1 MTARRGG
8 LGRGLEA
15 LIPTHAE
22 PERTDYDQI
31 PVEAIRPNP
40 QQPRSR
46 FDDDAIVALAESIE
60 AVGVLQPIVVAR
72 GAEEGTY
79 VLIAGERRWRA
90 ARRAGLALIPA
101 VIRSVDERGSLTE
114 ALIENIQREDLS
126 PLEEAAGYQQLLE
139 DHGMTHEELGGRVG
153 KSRSAITNT
162 IRLLQLPAAIQ
173 GMLERG
179 ELSTGHAR
187 ALLGVDDRKFA
198 EHIAA
203 RAVEEGWSVRQVEEA
218 ARLRKGE
225 DETDRKPIVREVR
238 PVEIIE
244 LEQRLAE
251 RFGTRVAIKYRNHKG
266 RIEISFGSLEE
277 LERVYRTFVSP
288 S

>member
-1 MTARRGG
+1 MTTRRGG

-22 PERTDYDQI
+22 PERTDYAEI
-31 PVEAIRPNP
+31 PVDAIRPNP

-46 FDDDAIVALAESIE
+46 FDDDTIVALSESIE
-60 AVGVLQPIVVAR
+60 TVGVLQPIVVAR
-72 GAEEGTY
+72 DKEDGAY
-79 VLIAGERRWRA
+79 VLVAGERRWRA
-90 ARRAGLALIPA
+90 ARRAGLGSIPA

-187 ALLGVDDRKFA
+187 ALLGLEDRKFA
-198 EHIAA
+198 EHIAS
-203 RAVEEGWSVRQVEEA
+203 RAVEEGWSVRQVEDA
-218 ARLRKGE
+218 ARTRKGLDSPE
-225 DETDRKPIVREVR
+225 PRPVLKEIR

-244 LEQRLAE
+244 LEQRLTE
-251 RFGTRVAIKYRNHKG
+251 RFGTRVSIKYRNKKG
-266 RIEISFGSLEE
+266 RVEIPFASLEE
-277 LERVYRTFVSP
+277 LERVYRRFVSP